1 MKRWMVR
8 LWKKTKFV
16 NVMIILQREEAKS
29 NQYHSNLL
37 RDTQDKKKGIGENYE
52 KKF

>member
-1 MKRWMVR
+1 MVR

-29 NQYHSNLL
+29 NQHHSNLL
-37 RDTQDKKKGIGENYE
+37 CDIQDKKKGIGENYE

>member
-1 MKRWMVR
+1 
-8 LWKKTKFV
+8 
-16 NVMIILQREEAKS
+16 MIILQREEANG

-37 RDTQDKKKGIGENYE
+37 RDIDDRKKGKGENYE

>member
-29 NQYHSNLL
+29 NQHHSNLL
-37 RDTQDKKKGIGENYE
+37 RDIQDKKKGIGENYE

>member
-1 MKRWMVR
+1 
-8 LWKKTKFV
+8 
-16 NVMIILQREEAKS
+16 MIIQQREEAKS

-37 RDTQDKKKGIGENYE
+37 RDIKDKKKGIGENHE